1 MIIGI
6 GGVSRSGK
14 TTLAKRLA
22 RHFRRQG
29 LSAVILHQDD
39 FVFPEEQIP
48 KIRGKTDWEH
58 PGSIDFE
65 RFRQAIRS
73 NANTHDIVIAEGL
86 MALYDEGANA
96 LYDKCFFV
104 EISRE
109 TFLERKS
116 QDLRWGKEPD
126 WYIIRIWD
134 SFQQYG
140 QPRQPLPEILVVNGE
155 ETAVDWDAVL
165 KFLNFS

>member
-22 RHFRRQG
+22 RHFREQG
-29 LSAVILHQDD
+29 LSVVILHQDE

-48 KIRGKTDWEH
+48 KARGKVDWEH

-73 NANTHDIVIAEGL
+73 SANTHDVVIAEGL
-86 MALYDEGANA
+86 MAFYDEHANA

-104 EISRE
+104 KISKA

-126 WYIIRIWD
+126 WYIAHIWD
-134 SFQQYG
+134 SFQLYG
-140 QPRQPLPEILVVNGE
+140 QPRQPLPEIFVVNGE
-155 ETAVDWDAVL
+155 EPAVDWAAVL
-165 KFLNFS
+165 EFLNFS

>member
-14 TTLAKRLA
+14 TMLARRLA
-22 RHFRRQG
+22 WYFRKQG
-29 LSAVILHQDD
+29 LTAIILHQDD

-48 KIRGKTDWEH
+48 RIRGKVDWEH

-65 RFRQAIRS
+65 WFRQAIAAHAQS
-73 NANTHDIVIAEGL
+73 SDVVIAEGL
-86 MALYDEGANA
+86 MALYDEHTNA

-104 EISRE
+104 EIGRH
-109 TFLERKS
+109 TFLDRKS

-126 WYIIRIWD
+126 WYMEHIWD

-140 QPRQPLPEILVVNGE
+140 QPGQPLPAMLVLDGE
-155 ETAVDWDAVL
+155 KAIDWNEVL
-165 KFLNFS
+165 EFINFS

>member
-22 RHFRRQG
+22 RHFREQR
-29 LSAVILHQDD
+29 LTTVILHQDD
-39 FVFPEEQIP
+39 FVFPEEEIP

-65 RFRQAIRS
+65 RFRQAILKAS
-73 NANTHDIVIAEGL
+73 TTHDIVIAEGL
-86 MALYDEGANA
+86 MAFYDEATNA
-96 LYDKCFFV
+96 LYDKCFFLEV
-104 EISRE
+104 SRE
-109 TFLERKS
+109 TFMERKS

-126 WYIIRIWD
+126 WYMVHIWE
-134 SFQQYG
+134 SFQQFG
-140 QPRQPLPEILVVNGE
+140 QPRQPLPEIFVIDGE
-155 ETAVDWDAVL
+155 ETAVDWEEVL
-165 KFLNFS
+165 QFLNFS

>member
-14 TTLAKRLA
+14 TMLAKRLA
-22 RHFRRQG
+22 RHFRQRG
-29 LSAVILHQDD
+29 LPVVILHQDD

-48 KIRGKTDWEH
+48 KIREKVDWEH

-65 RFRQAIRS
+65 RFRQAILS
-73 NANTHDIVIAEGL
+73 NAQTHDVVIAEGL
-86 MALYDEGANA
+86 MAFYDEGVNA

-104 EISRE
+104 EISRK

-116 QDLRWGKEPD
+116 QDLRWGREPD
-126 WYIIRIWD
+126 WYIEHIWN

-140 QPRQPLPEILVVNGE
+140 RPGPFLPEILVVDGE
-155 ETAVDWDAVL
+155 QAVDNWEEVL